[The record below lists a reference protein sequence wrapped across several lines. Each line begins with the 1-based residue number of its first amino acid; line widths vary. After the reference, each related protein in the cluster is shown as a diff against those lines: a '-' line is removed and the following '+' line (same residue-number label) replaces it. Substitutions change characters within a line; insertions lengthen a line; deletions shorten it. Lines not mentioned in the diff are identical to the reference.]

1 MTDSDLPGPAFSTG
15 ACLVVEEHVVFSFT
29 ALSRA
34 SGADDTQVLALVAE
48 GLLNPTGHGPHDW
61 QFSGSSLPCARSAL
75 RLARELELSVH
86 GVAIVMDLMA
96 QIEALKAR
104 PAGSP
109 LPRA

>member
-1 MTDSDLPGPAFSTG
+1 MTDSDVPGPALAAG

-34 SGADDTQVLALVAE
+34 SGADDAQVLALVAE

-86 GVAIVMDLMA
+86 GAAIVMDLLA
-96 QIEALKAR
+96 QIEALNARLAGPPLTKA
-104 PAGSP
+104 
-109 LPRA
+109 